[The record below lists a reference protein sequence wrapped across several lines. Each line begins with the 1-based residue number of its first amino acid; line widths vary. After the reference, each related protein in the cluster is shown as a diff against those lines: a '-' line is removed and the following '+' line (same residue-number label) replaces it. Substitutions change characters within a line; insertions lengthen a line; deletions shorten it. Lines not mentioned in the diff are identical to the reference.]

1 MIFTSIFVIN
11 YPTSQIWTDYE
22 RIMRIF
28 NRTVQN
34 ACSTAVGHYADSQE
48 ASQTFE
54 KKKKKTGCFKAPHAH
69 SMVVEGHLL

>member
-1 MIFTSIFVIN
+1 
-11 YPTSQIWTDYE
+11 
-22 RIMRIF
+22 MRIF

-48 ASQTFE
+48 ASQTL
-54 KKKKKTGCFKAPHAH
+54 KKKKKKKKPGCFKAPHAH